1 MEHNHKESIWSRLNI
16 KNLFK
21 IKEFGILAGLLLLCI
36 IISIFSPY
44 FLKTSNIFNVLQQ
57 FSIYAILA
65 IGQTLIIIVGGID
78 LSIGTVMGLM
88 GIFAASLAVAG
99 VPLPLVFIIVLIAG
113 GGIGLI
119 NAFLITKIG
128 VNPFITTL
136 GMSYLA
142 RGLSLLITK
151 GYAIPFNN
159 DLAKIGGGHV
169 GVVPVPVIIMFLVAI
184 IGAVFSQ
191 KTLIGRNIYAV
202 GSNQRAA
209 TLSGIRS
216 DRVRMTA
223 YIIGGVLA
231 GLSGII
237 LTGMLKSADPAAGQ
251 GYEMQAIAAAI
262 IGGTALT
269 GGEGTILGVLI
280 GAAIMGVLKNSFVL
294 LNLSTDWQILSLGI
308 VLILAVV
315 FDAYK
320 SKKRQK

>member
-1 MEHNHKESIWSRLNI
+1 M
-16 KNLFK
+16 
-21 IKEFGILAGLLLLCI
+21 KEFGILAALLLLCI

-44 FLKTSNIFNVLQQ
+44 FLKTSNLFNVLQQ

-65 IGQTLIIIVGGID
+65 IGETLIIIAGGID

-88 GIFAASLAVAG
+88 GILAASLAVAG
-99 VPLPLVFIIVLIAG
+99 VPLPLVFIVVLIAG
-113 GGIGLI
+113 GLVGSI

-151 GYAIPFNN
+151 GYAIPFSN

-169 GVVPVPVIIMFLVAI
+169 GIVPIPVIIMFLVAI
-184 IGAVFSQ
+184 LGVVFSQ

-251 GYEMQAIAAAI
+251 GYEMQAIAASI